1 MALNLLD
8 ELIERVSPYARALGV
23 TKNEVKLYVTLLM
36 EGPLT
41 GKELAQR
48 LGISQV
54 KVYPMLG
61 ALVER
66 GWVRKTSER
75 PAKYEAVPLL
85 EVWRSLK
92 DKVYDTV
99 EEIERDVIIP
109 FHSLLSTRPSVE
121 TVGVV
126 SGRAVKDALLSV
138 VRRSIRSLDVA
149 LAHRALIDD
158 HLVRA
163 LEEASKR
170 ASVRVLLEHGIELSM
185 PSRVEVKVRKGMF
198 GSGAVGDN
206 SIVLVVETGN
216 VMGAII
222 SNHQFFVSIGRIYFD
237 HLWETA

>member
-1 MALNLLD
+1 
-8 ELIERVSPYARALGV
+8 
-23 TKNEVKLYVTLLM
+23 
-36 EGPLT
+36 
-41 GKELAQR
+41 
-48 LGISQV
+48 
-54 KVYPMLG
+54 
-61 ALVER
+61 
-66 GWVRKTSER
+66 
-75 PAKYEAVPLL
+75 
-85 EVWRSLK
+85 
-92 DKVYDTV
+92 
-99 EEIERDVIIP
+99 
-109 FHSLLSTRPSVE
+109 
-121 TVGVV
+121 V

-170 ASVRVLLEHGIELSM
+170 ATVRVLLEHGIELSM

>member
-8 ELIERVSPYARALGV
+8 ELIERVSPYARALGI

-54 KVYPMLG
+54 KVYPML
-61 ALVER
+61 
-66 GWVRKTSER
+66 
-75 PAKYEAVPLL
+75 
-85 EVWRSLK
+85 
-92 DKVYDTV
+92 
-99 EEIERDVIIP
+99 
-109 FHSLLSTRPSVE
+109 
-121 TVGVV
+121 
-126 SGRAVKDALLSV
+126 DALLSV

-206 SIVLVVETGN
+206 SIVLVIETGN

>member
-1 MALNLLD
+1 
-8 ELIERVSPYARALGV
+8 
-23 TKNEVKLYVTLLM
+23 
-36 EGPLT
+36 
-41 GKELAQR
+41 
-48 LGISQV
+48 
-54 KVYPMLG
+54 
-61 ALVER
+61 
-66 GWVRKTSER
+66 
-75 PAKYEAVPLL
+75 PLL

-99 EEIERDVIIP
+99 EEIERDVIVP
-109 FHSLLSTRPSVE
+109 LHSLLSTRPSVE

-170 ASVRVLLEHGIELSM
+170 AAVRVLLEHGIELSM

-206 SIVLVVETGN
+206 SMVLVVETGN